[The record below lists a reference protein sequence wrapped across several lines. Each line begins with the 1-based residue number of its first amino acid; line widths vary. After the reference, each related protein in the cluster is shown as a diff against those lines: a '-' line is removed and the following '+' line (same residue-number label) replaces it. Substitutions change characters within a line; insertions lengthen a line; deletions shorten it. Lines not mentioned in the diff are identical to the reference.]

1 MKNSKGLDRNV
12 LTSLGKTLGESYN
25 DILQKFPLRFHDLVR
40 QIRVPAAT
48 ASTACRPS
56 SILHAAHS
64 ADMNGSFDP
73 ERLAELDAAF
83 EKAWSSL
90 NQIGNGTIS
99 REMLAQRLL
108 ELASEENSD
117 PPDLLG
123 TRAITALIRSS

>member
-1 MKNSKGLDRNV
+1 
-12 LTSLGKTLGESYN
+12 
-25 DILQKFPLRFHDLVR
+25 
-40 QIRVPAAT
+40 
-48 ASTACRPS
+48 
-56 SILHAAHS
+56 
-64 ADMNGSFDP
+64 MNGSFDP